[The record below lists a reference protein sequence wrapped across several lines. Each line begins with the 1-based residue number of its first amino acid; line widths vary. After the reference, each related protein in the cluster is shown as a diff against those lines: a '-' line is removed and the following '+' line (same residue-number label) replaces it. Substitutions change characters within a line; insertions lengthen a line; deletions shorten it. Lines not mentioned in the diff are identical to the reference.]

1 MRAQE
6 RGPLAENE
14 QEKDVLARFPENK
27 TPGAEEFAQLVSYVG
42 EMENRLAEAVG
53 ELKNMRQE
61 MQEAQSHS
69 LKAVM
74 QKSCQAME
82 ESIADMRSRL
92 NDLKD
97 KIVSGCQNILSDFKQ
112 RGVDALA
119 GISRFLGLKTMLEGI
134 RETADKSIQTSN
146 RAISGVESFS
156 AEFHETGRHLKN
168 MGRVLRGKE
177 LSETAKESGKA
188 AGALK
193 AVIWAERSC
202 VSAIRNGAEKSL
214 QSLERLEKAAQRPS
228 VLKAMKDQK
237 LRMDQGAVRSVPAKD
252 RESR

>member
-1 MRAQE
+1 MMEQE
-6 RGPLAENE
+6 RGQLEENE
-14 QEKDVLARFPENK
+14 QVKEVMALFQENK
-27 TPGAEEFAQLVSYVG
+27 TPGAEEFAQLISYVG

-53 ELKNMRQE
+53 ELKNMRRE

-82 ESIADMRSRL
+82 ESISDMRSRL

-112 RGVDALA
+112 RGVDALD
-119 GISRFLGLKTMLEGI
+119 GITRFLGLKTMLEGI

-146 RAISGVESFS
+146 RAISRVESFS

-168 MGRVLRGKE
+168 MRRVIRGKE
-177 LSETAKESGKA
+177 PSETAKESGKA

-193 AVIWAERSC
+193 AVIRTQRSC
-202 VSAIRNGAEKSL
+202 VSAIRNY
-214 QSLERLEKAAQRPS
+214 
-228 VLKAMKDQK
+228 
-237 LRMDQGAVRSVPAKD
+237 
-252 RESR
+252 